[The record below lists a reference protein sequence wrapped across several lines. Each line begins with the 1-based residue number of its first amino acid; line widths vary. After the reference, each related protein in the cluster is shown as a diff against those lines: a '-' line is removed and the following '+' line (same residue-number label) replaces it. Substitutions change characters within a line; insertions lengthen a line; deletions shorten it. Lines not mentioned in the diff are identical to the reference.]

1 MISNTFENV
10 KKIYKKH
17 AKIINIVL
25 IILLLIIPRL
35 MPNSYLMGIVCRIL
49 MYATLAGSL
58 NIINGY
64 SGQFNIGHAGFFLI
78 GAYTEAIL
86 ATTYGWS
93 FWPAM
98 IIAGI
103 VTSIVG
109 FLVSLPTLRLRGI
122 YLAIVTLGFSEIIRI
137 IALNWT
143 DVTGGPM
150 GIKGIPSPEL
160 FGFRISGPVD
170 YYYIFLIVGILFL
183 FITNRILKSRVGR
196 SWISI
201 REDELAA
208 KSLGV
213 EANRAKSANFMY
225 GAFWAGI
232 VGATYAPYYKFIASD
247 MFTLDEGFNILAMVI
262 IGGQG
267 TLIGPFVGASIAT
280 LISEVFRFASQY
292 RMVIYAILIIVM
304 MWWRPQGL
312 VGAYDSILAG
322 DDKSLKKRKKSI
334 TQKVGDN

>member
-1 MISNTFENV
+1 MLSNIMLRV
-10 KKIYKKH
+10 KKLYKKNMM
-17 AKIINIVL
+17 IINIVS
-25 IILLLIIPRL
+25 IILLLVFP
-35 MPNSYLMGIVCRIL
+35 MAVKSSYLMGIICRVM
-49 MYATLAGSL
+49 MYTTLAGSL

-86 ATTYGWS
+86 ATNYGWS
-93 FWPAM
+93 FWPAL

-103 VTSIVG
+103 FTSIVG
-109 FLVSLPTLRLRGI
+109 FLISLPTLKLKGI
-122 YLAIVTLGFSEIIRI
+122 YLSIVTLGFSEIIRI

-143 DVTGGPM
+143 PVTGGPM
-150 GIKGIPSPEL
+150 GIKGIPSPTL
-160 FGFRISGPVD
+160 FGITISGPTE
-170 YYYIFLIVGILFL
+170 YYYIFLLIGIIFLFL
-183 FITNRILKSRVGR
+183 TSRILKSRVGR
-196 SWISI
+196 AWISI

-213 EANRAKSANFMY
+213 ESSKYKSINFMY

-232 VGATYAPYYKFIASD
+232 VGGAYAPYYKFIASD
-247 MFTLDEGFNILAMVI
+247 MFTLDEGFNILSMVI

-280 LISEVFRFASQY
+280 ILAEVFRFASQY
-292 RMVIYAILIIVM
+292 RMVIYAVLIIVM

-312 VGAYDSILAG
+312 VGEYDSVLSG
-322 DDKSLKKRKKSI
+322 NTKRRRRNKKSI
-334 TQKVGDN
+334 SQEVGDN